1 MAISK
6 FLTISGFG
14 LLVLCFAISV
24 GRVVRH
30 GRKHSDPEKVIVR
43 YAHHIQEES
52 VEAALRAIAS
62 AYERDHPGVF
72 IEEVVIPKSVYRSW
86 VQTKLV
92 GNMATDLIL
101 LDTVPAREQIM
112 FHFVILNAFMDNPN
126 PYNRGTKLEDMTWRE
141 TFVDHLIGPPTY
153 WDSLGSYWGV
163 PLGANTTRVLYNRD
177 LLRRITQKEGVPTN
191 YAEFVALCEKVRG
204 YSEQNGVAI
213 YPIAAAGRDSLFI
226 RRLIR
231 SQTLPLALRCD
242 WSRNLEAFYQNV
254 SYLRGRWS
262 FEDEEI
268 HLGLQL
274 AREVCAFMQPGFL
287 QHLEKD
293 TIFYF
298 GQGRALMILAD
309 SGMASSIREQV
320 SFEVGAFEIPL
331 PDKDHP
337 VYGRYVFG
345 RTSEGGNITRWAFGL
360 TRQSRHPGIALDFLH
375 YLTSLKVN
383 QQFADMTGNV
393 PSIVG
398 ASVPEDMEVF
408 APKVDGYPE
417 GIDPGGG
424 GETAALSDAHFHLL
438 LSARGGLDAYLDAM
452 RRGYFAAAVRDIHST
467 EHGIIEKTRYQDT
480 NLTAKWLMQTLGITG
495 EKGISPESWEDA
507 MGRIL
512 FSQVNNASDRHWRRL
527 ELANLGIAEGGGW

>member
-6 FLTISGFG
+6 FFNIVGFG
-14 LLVLCFAISV
+14 LLVLSFVISS
-24 GRVVRH
+24 GRVVRYS
-30 GRKHSDPEKVIVR
+30 GKQSDPDRVIIR
-43 YAHHIQEES
+43 YAHYIQEES
-52 VEAALRAIAS
+52 VEAALRAIAL

-86 VQTKLV
+86 VQTKLA
-92 GNMATDLIL
+92 GNLATDLIL

-112 FHFVILNAFMDNPN
+112 FHFAILNAFMDKPN
-126 PYNRGTKLEDMTWRE
+126 PYNRGTELEDMAWRE

-163 PLGANTTRVLYNRD
+163 PLVADTTRVLYNRD
-177 LLRRITQKEGVPTN
+177 LLRRITGREGVPTN
-191 YAEFVALCEKVRG
+191 YAQFIALCEKVRDC
-204 YSEQNGVAI
+204 SEENGVAI

-231 SQTLPLALRCD
+231 CQTLSLALRCD
-242 WSRNLEAFYQNV
+242 WSRNLGDFYQNI

-262 FEDEEI
+262 FDDEEI
-268 HLGLQL
+268 RLGLQL
-274 AREVCAFMQPGFL
+274 AQEVCRFMQPGFL

-298 GQGRALMILAD
+298 AQGKALLILAD

-320 SFEVGAFEIPL
+320 PFEVGAFEISL

-360 TRQSRHPGIALDFLH
+360 NRQSRHPGIALDFLH
-375 YLTSLKVN
+375 YLTSLKAN
-383 QQFADMTGNV
+383 QQFAEMTGSI

-398 ASVPEDMEVF
+398 AAVPEDMEVF
-408 APKVDGYPE
+408 APKVDGYSE

-424 GETAALSDAHFHLL
+424 GETSAFSNAHFHLL
-438 LSARGGLDAYLDAM
+438 LSAHGGLDAYLDAM
-452 RRGYFAAAVRDIHST
+452 RRGYLAAAVRDIHSM
-467 EHGIIEKTRYQDT
+467 EHGIIEKIRYQDT
-480 NLTAKWLMQTLGITG
+480 NLAAKWLMQTLGIKG
-495 EKGISPESWEDA
+495 EKGLSPESREDA
-507 MGRIL
+507 LGRIL

-527 ELANLGIAEGGGW
+527 ELANQGIREGGGW